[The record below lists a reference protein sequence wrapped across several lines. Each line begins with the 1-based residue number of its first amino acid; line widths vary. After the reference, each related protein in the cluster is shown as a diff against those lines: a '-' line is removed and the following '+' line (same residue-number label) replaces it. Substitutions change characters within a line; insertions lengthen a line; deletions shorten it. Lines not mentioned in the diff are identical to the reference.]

1 MKKTKI
7 ALLLTLLLI
16 PLTLLLG
23 SKLQGR
29 SYYMTST
36 LILLEVMAPFFLS
49 YEGRKPQARE
59 LVVVA
64 VLCALAIA
72 GRMIPVPHFKATFA
86 IIMLAGIA
94 FGAETGFLVGAMTAL
109 VSNFYFGQGAHTPW
123 QMFGYG
129 AAGLI
134 MGFAFGKGWV
144 KRKPTAMALS
154 GAIPVVLV
162 IGPLLD
168 TCTLFTQSTVLTW
181 ESAGAVYLAGLPV
194 NLSQAAATFL
204 TLRFLGEP
212 LLQELD
218 RVKLRYG
225 MGDGRD
231 GT

>member
-7 ALLLTLLLI
+7 ATVLSLLLI
-16 PLTLLLG
+16 PLTLYLG
-23 SKLQGR
+23 NWLPGR
-29 SYYMTST
+29 GYYLTST
-36 LILLEVMAPFFLS
+36 LVLVEIMLPFFLAF
-49 YEGRKPQARE
+49 EGKKPQARE
-59 LVVVA
+59 LVVIA

-86 IIMLAGIA
+86 VIMLSGVA
-94 FGAETGFLVGAMTAL
+94 FGAQSGFLIGAVTAL

-134 MGFAFGKGWV
+134 MGFAFQKGWL
-144 KRKPTAMALS
+144 KRRPTPMALS
-154 GAIPVVLV
+154 GAVLVVLV

-168 TCTLFTQSTVLTW
+168 TCTLFTQATAITAA
-181 ESAGAVYLAGLPV
+181 SAGAVYLAGLPV
-194 NLSQAAATFL
+194 NASQAVATFL

-225 MGDGRD
+225 MGDGQN
-231 GT
+231 GI